1 MMEPMLLDG
10 STVDFKAALGG
21 SCNLLIVDDEDE
33 ILRALQRQFR
43 RDYQIFLAHGAEEG
57 YRIMTEVPIHVIIS
71 DQRMPGISGAEFFGK
86 IKTEFP
92 DAMRLLLTGYA
103 DVQAVIAAINDG
115 NIFRYIPKPWDPVE
129 LDTIVREA
137 FQRCALII
145 QNRRLVKEL
154 RDTNAQLERRVA
166 ERTNELA
173 EMNERL
179 KVLNGQKDAFL
190 GMAAHDLRTPITIIQ
205 GFTDLLAHPRASQ
218 EDTRQFVQI
227 IRETLSQMLHLLDDI
242 LDITVIESG
251 KLTLRPQPTEIVG
264 FVERVARL
272 NRFIGNPK
280 GIALVTEIE
289 PGLPLASFDP
299 LRIEQVLNNLLSN
312 AFKFSHSDTQVTL
325 SVVRRGSEIVFS
337 VQDQG
342 LGIREDEIDKVF
354 GEFQRVSTQP
364 TGNETSTGLGLS
376 ICKRIIALH
385 GGQIG
390 VVSRDGEGS
399 RFSFTLPL

>member
-1 MMEPMLLDG
+1 MLLDG
-10 STVDFKAALGG
+10 STVDFKAVLGG

-33 ILRALQRQFR
+33 ILKALQRQFR
-43 RDYQIFLAHGAEEG
+43 RDYQIFLAHSADEG
-57 YRIMTEVPIHVIIS
+57 YRLVTEAPIHVIIS

-92 DAMRLLLTGYA
+92 DAVRLLLTGYA
-103 DVQAVIAAINDG
+103 DIQAVIEAINDG
-115 NIFRYIPKPWDPVE
+115 NIFRYIPKPWNPVE

-154 RDTNAQLERRVA
+154 RDTNAQLEQRVA

-173 EMNERL
+173 EMNDRL

-205 GFTDLLAHPRASQ
+205 GFTDLLAHPKSSQ

-227 IRETLSQMLHLLDDI
+227 IRETLSQMLNLLDDI

-251 KLTLRPQPTEIVG
+251 KLTLRSQPTEIAG

-280 GIALVTEIE
+280 GIALVTELE
-289 PGLPLASFDP
+289 PNLPLATFDP

-325 SVVRRGSEIVFS
+325 CVVRKGSEIEFS

-364 TGNETSTGLGLS
+364 TANETSTGLGLS

-390 VVSRDGEGS
+390 VSSRDGEGS